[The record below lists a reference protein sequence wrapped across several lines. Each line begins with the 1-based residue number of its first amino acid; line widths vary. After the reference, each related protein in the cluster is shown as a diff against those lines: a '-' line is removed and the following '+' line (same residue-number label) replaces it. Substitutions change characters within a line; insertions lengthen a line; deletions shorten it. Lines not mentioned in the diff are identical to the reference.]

1 MSVQQTPEDKPFDKY
16 EKRGAYH
23 WEWYRSNRYN
33 YRDKVNMLWTGS
45 REQARF
51 WTSVVGMAS

>member
-1 MSVQQTPEDKPFDKY
+1 MSVQQTPEDSFSTSTKSA
-16 EKRGAYH
+16 ERTT
-23 WEWYRSNRYN
+23 EWYRSNRYN

-51 WTSVVGMAS
+51 GLSVVGMAS